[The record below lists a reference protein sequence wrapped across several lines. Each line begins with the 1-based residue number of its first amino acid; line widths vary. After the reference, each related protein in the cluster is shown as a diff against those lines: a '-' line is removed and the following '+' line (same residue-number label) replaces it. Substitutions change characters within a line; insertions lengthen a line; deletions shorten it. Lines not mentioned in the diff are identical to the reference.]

1 MSATWM
7 ILVAVLGLV
16 VIFVAIPIMA
26 DTFLRYRA
34 KRVVHCPVENTN
46 ARVLVD
52 APIAALTSVL
62 GQPKLRIDRCS
73 LWPDRAD
80 CAQRC
85 TRYLA

>member
-7 ILVAVLGLV
+7 ILVAVLVLA

-85 TRYLA
+85 TRHMT

>member
-1 MSATWM
+1 MSQDKSTKKFM
-7 ILVAVLGLV
+7 FGV
-16 VIFVAIPIMA
+16 VVRKA
-26 DTFLRYRA
+26 DTGKAWAERA
-34 KRVVHCPVENTN
+34 RLVEQSGFTTLLMPDHFVGP
-46 ARVLVD
+46 RF

>member
-1 MSATWM
+1 MSMSWM
-7 ILVAVLGLV
+7 ILVALLGLTAIAV
-16 VIFVAIPIMA
+16 VIPIVS

-34 KRVVHCPVENTN
+34 KRVVRCPVENTN
-46 ARVLVD
+46 ARVLVN

-62 GQPKLRIDRCS
+62 GMPKLRIERCS

-85 TRYLA
+85 TRYLE

>member
-1 MSATWM
+1 MSAIWM
-7 ILVAVLGLV
+7 ILVAMLGLAAICV
-16 VIFVAIPIMA
+16 VIPIMA
-26 DTFLRYRA
+26 DTFLRYRSR
-34 KRVVHCPVENTN
+34 RVVHCPVENTN

-52 APIAALTSVL
+52 APIAALTSLL
-62 GQPKLRIDRCS
+62 GAPKLRIDRCS

>member
-1 MSATWM
+1 MSAIWM
-7 ILVAVLGLV
+7 VLVALLGLV
-16 VIFVAIPIMA
+16 VISVVLPIVA
-26 DTFLRYRA
+26 DTFLRYRT

-52 APIAALTSVL
+52 APIAALTSLL